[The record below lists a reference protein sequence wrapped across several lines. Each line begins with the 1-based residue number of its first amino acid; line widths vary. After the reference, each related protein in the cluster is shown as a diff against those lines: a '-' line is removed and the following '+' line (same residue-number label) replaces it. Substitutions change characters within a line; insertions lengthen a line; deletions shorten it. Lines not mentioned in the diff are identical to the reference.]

1 MAYRITEVSHDP
13 AKRDEIF
20 AFMDSKRSE
29 IKSIP
34 GFISMD
40 VIEIDEGKSTAITRY
55 DSEASAAAAEST
67 AQAILGGMKDMMTA
81 PPDRKG
87 GGIVW
92 SL

>member
-1 MAYRITEVSHDP
+1 
-13 AKRDEIF
+13 
-20 AFMDSKRSE
+20 
-29 IKSIP
+29 
-34 GFISMD
+34 MD